1 MAWRVYNGVNANLV
15 AIDGLT
21 IDDSK
26 YSVPKNPS
34 TGLYSR
40 LHILNAGVSDIK
52 KSIDVVDL
60 IMGWI
65 EYSF

>member
-26 YSVPKNPS
+26 YSVFSHLHGGYIALIIFQLS
-34 TGLYSR
+34 TE
-40 LHILNAGVSDIK
+40 IK
-52 KSIDVVDL
+52 YASHLKDDQYI
-60 IMGWI
+60 
-65 EYSF
+65 

>member
-1 MAWRVYNGVNANLV
+1 MAWRVYNGDNTSLV

-34 TGLYSR
+34 TGLY
-40 LHILNAGVSDIK
+40 
-52 KSIDVVDL
+52 
-60 IMGWI
+60 
-65 EYSF
+65 